1 MIHVFKIAYMRYLN
15 MLLLFLAAVFCGCKG
30 GYDDKK
36 VKGEYKRTDSILKNT
51 RNVDSL
57 KMFVKTYHASNDK
70 RAEVIAMRE
79 LGKRLR
85 EESKFSDAIDTH
97 RNGLKLAE
105 SIKDTNNIIQI
116 LNQLGTSYRRIGI
129 MDEAAAYHYR
139 ALSYCDMYGN
149 PEDKKILKSRVTTL
163 NGIGNAM
170 KVMGNDEAADSIFRQ
185 ALEGEKKLNSPL
197 GMAINYAN
205 LGTLFER
212 KKQYDS
218 AMVYYGESMRLNSEA
233 KSKLGVSLCYTHFGQ
248 VYEKRKMIDSAIVQ
262 YNLAYDVIRGDRDLW
277 HILASTLALARA
289 YIIKGS
295 LDKAWDLLCD
305 SEKTAEEINSI
316 RHLAQVSKLKYQW
329 YEKKGDNAKALEYY
343 IRNRKYEDS
352 LNNEENNSRIQNLR
366 VDYER
371 QSKQYEINLLENKLT
386 NQKLEQTRILIAAT
400 FVVMLLLVIWIVTLI
415 RGRRQLKKANDEIA
429 EAYKETK
436 KALEVKTSFM
446 KSMKHEIRTPLNGIM
461 GFSQLLASMYSN
473 DEQAQQM
480 TEVIEKQ
487 SALLAKIIDDILEI
501 ADADTLKPHI
511 EDCKLDEMAEE
522 AMAMARQVAAPG
534 VAFAFKTDSEEC
546 VVSTDRR
553 ILQKI
558 LEKVLDNAA
567 KFTTQGQVTVIASH
581 TADGG
586 LEISVED
593 TGPGIPA
600 DKAEAV
606 FEQFVK
612 LDEFSQGTGMGLT
625 LCRTI
630 IQKLNGRIYV
640 DTSYSDGCRIKIEL
654 PRLQM

>member
-1 MIHVFKIAYMRYLN
+1 MRYFN
-15 MLLLFLAAVFCGCKG
+15 MILLLLAAVLCGCNG
-30 GYDDKK
+30 GSDDTKS
-36 VKGEYKRTDSILKNT
+36 KGEYKRTDSILKNV
-51 RNVDSL
+51 RSVDSL
-57 KMFVKTYHASNDK
+57 RMFVKTYHDSHDT

-85 EESKFSDAIDTH
+85 EESKFSDAIETH

-105 SIKDTNNIIQI
+105 SIKDTNNIIHI

-139 ALSYCDMYGN
+139 ALSYCDVYGN
-149 PEDKKILKSRVTTL
+149 PNDKKILKNRVTTL

-170 KVMGNDEAADSIFRQ
+170 KVMGNDVAADSIFRQ
-185 ALEGEKKLNSPL
+185 ALDGERKLDSKL

-205 LGTLFER
+205 IGTLFER
-212 KKQYDS
+212 KKQFDS
-218 AMVYYGESMRLNSEA
+218 AMVYYSESMRLNTEA
-233 KSKLGVSLCYTHFGQ
+233 KSKLGVSLCHTHFGQ

-289 YIIKGS
+289 YTIKGS
-295 LDKAWDLLCD
+295 LDKAWELLCD
-305 SEKTAEEINSI
+305 AEKTAGEINSI

-371 QSKQYEINLLENKLT
+371 QSKQYEINILENELT
-386 NQKLEQTRILIAAT
+386 SQKLEQTRILIAAA
-400 FVVMLLLVIWIVTLI
+400 FVVMVLLVIWIVTLM

-501 ADADTLKPHI
+501 ADADTIKIHI
-511 EDCKLDEMAEE
+511 EECPLGDIVGE
-522 AMAMARQVAAPG
+522 AMAMARQVAASG
-534 VAFAFKTDSEEC
+534 VSFEYKSDSEGI
-546 VVSTDRR
+546 VASTDRH

-567 KFTTQGQVTVIASH
+567 KFTTQGLVSVLACH

-586 LEISVED
+586 MDISVED

-600 DKAEAV
+600 DKAEVV
-606 FEQFVK
+606 FEQFTK

-625 LCRTI
+625 LCRTLI
-630 IQKLNGRIYV
+630 EKLNGRIYV
-640 DTSYSDGCRIKIEL
+640 DTSYTGGCRIKIEL
-654 PRLQM
+654 PMLQS

>member
-57 KMFVKTYHASNDK
+57 KMFVKTYHDSNDK

-212 KKQYDS
+212 KKQFDS

-289 YIIKGS
+289 YM
-295 LDKAWDLLCD
+295 
-305 SEKTAEEINSI
+305 
-316 RHLAQVSKLKYQW
+316 
-329 YEKKGDNAKALEYY
+329 Y
-343 IRNRKYEDS
+343 I
-352 LNNEENNSRIQNLR
+352 
-366 VDYER
+366 
-371 QSKQYEINLLENKLT
+371 
-386 NQKLEQTRILIAAT
+386 
-400 FVVMLLLVIWIVTLI
+400 VVLHVGQR
-415 RGRRQLKKANDEIA
+415 RG
-429 EAYKETK
+429 
-436 KALEVKTSFM
+436 
-446 KSMKHEIRTPLNGIM
+446 
-461 GFSQLLASMYSN
+461 
-473 DEQAQQM
+473 
-480 TEVIEKQ
+480 
-487 SALLAKIIDDILEI
+487 
-501 ADADTLKPHI
+501 
-511 EDCKLDEMAEE
+511 
-522 AMAMARQVAAPG
+522 
-534 VAFAFKTDSEEC
+534 
-546 VVSTDRR
+546 
-553 ILQKI
+553 
-558 LEKVLDNAA
+558 
-567 KFTTQGQVTVIASH
+567 
-581 TADGG
+581 
-586 LEISVED
+586 
-593 TGPGIPA
+593 
-600 DKAEAV
+600 
-606 FEQFVK
+606 
-612 LDEFSQGTGMGLT
+612 
-625 LCRTI
+625 
-630 IQKLNGRIYV
+630 
-640 DTSYSDGCRIKIEL
+640 DGCRFRGLKISFGAEHGKDDLLLGPVVVHCTFVGTDAYYGAVCFGKGCAGKRAHLAECRRVERGIDVGERAKRGIFLHLLSLVVEKEVQFFHFRLNEAVAPPSGKYRAGLDVPIVRAAPHQVVEREL
-654 PRLQM
+654 LCALCHNG

>member
-1 MIHVFKIAYMRYLN
+1 MRYFN
-15 MLLLFLAAVFCGCKG
+15 MILLLLAAVLCGYNG
-30 GYDDKK
+30 GSDYTKS
-36 VKGEYKRTDSILKNT
+36 KGEYKRTDSILKNV
-51 RNVDSL
+51 RSVDSL
-57 KMFVKTYHASNDK
+57 RMLVKTYHDSHDT

-85 EESKFSDAIDTH
+85 EESKFSDAIETH

-105 SIKDTNNIIQI
+105 SIKDTNNIIHI

-139 ALSYCDMYGN
+139 ALSYCDVYGN
-149 PEDKKILKSRVTTL
+149 PNDKKILKNRVTTL

-170 KVMGNDEAADSIFRQ
+170 KVMGNDVAADSIFRQ
-185 ALEGEKKLNSPL
+185 ALDGERKLDSKL

-205 LGTLFER
+205 IGTLFER
-212 KKQYDS
+212 KKQFDS
-218 AMVYYGESMRLNSEA
+218 AMVYYSESMRLNTEA
-233 KSKLGVSLCYTHFGQ
+233 KSKLGVSLCHTHFGQ

-289 YIIKGS
+289 YTIKGS
-295 LDKAWDLLCD
+295 LDKAWELLCD
-305 SEKTAEEINSI
+305 AEKTAGEINSI

-371 QSKQYEINLLENKLT
+371 QSKQYEINILENELT
-386 NQKLEQTRILIAAT
+386 SQKLEQTRILIAAA
-400 FVVMLLLVIWIVTLI
+400 FVVMVLLVIWIVTLM

-501 ADADTLKPHI
+501 ADADTIKIHI
-511 EDCKLDEMAEE
+511 EECPLGDIVGE
-522 AMAMARQVAAPG
+522 AMAMARQVAASG
-534 VAFAFKTDSEEC
+534 VSFEYKSDSEGI
-546 VVSTDRR
+546 VASTDRH

-567 KFTTQGQVTVIASH
+567 KFTTQGLVSVLACH

-586 LEISVED
+586 LDISVED

-600 DKAEAV
+600 DKAEVV
-606 FEQFVK
+606 FEQFTK

-625 LCRTI
+625 LCRTLI
-630 IQKLNGRIYV
+630 EKLNGRIYV
-640 DTSYSDGCRIKIEL
+640 DTSYTGGCRIKIEL
-654 PRLQM
+654 PMLQS

>member
-1 MIHVFKIAYMRYLN
+1 MRYFN
-15 MLLLFLAAVFCGCKG
+15 MLLLFIAAVLSGCNG
-30 GYDDKK
+30 GFDGTKS
-36 VKGEYKRTDSILKNT
+36 KGEHKRTDSILKNV
-51 RNVDSL
+51 RSVDSL
-57 KMFVKTYHASNDK
+57 RMFVKTYHDSHDT

-85 EESKFSDAIDTH
+85 EESKFSDAIETH

-105 SIKDTNNIIQI
+105 SIKDTNNIIHI

-139 ALSYCDMYGN
+139 ALSYCDVYGN
-149 PEDKKILKSRVTTL
+149 PNDKKILKNRVTTL

-170 KVMGNDEAADSIFRQ
+170 KVMGNDVAADSIFRQ
-185 ALEGEKKLNSPL
+185 ALDGERKLDSKL

-205 LGTLFER
+205 IGTLFER
-212 KKQYDS
+212 KKQFDS
-218 AMVYYGESMRLNSEA
+218 AMVYYSESMRLNTEA
-233 KSKLGVSLCYTHFGQ
+233 KSKLGVSLCHTHFGQ

-289 YIIKGS
+289 YTKKGS
-295 LDKAWDLLCD
+295 LDKAWELLCD
-305 SEKTAEEINSI
+305 AEKTAEEINSI

-329 YEKKGDNAKALEYY
+329 YEKKGDKAKALEYY

-371 QSKQYEINLLENKLT
+371 QSKQYEINLLENELT
-386 NQKLEQTRILIAAT
+386 SQKLARTRILIAAA
-400 FVVMLLLVIWIVTLI
+400 FVVMVLLVIWIVTLM

-473 DEQAQQM
+473 DKQAQQM

-501 ADADTLKPHI
+501 ADADTIKIHI
-511 EDCKLDEMAEE
+511 EECPLGDIVGK
-522 AMAMARQVAAPG
+522 AMAMARQVAAQG
-534 VAFAFKTDSEEC
+534 VSFEYKPDDEGIVA
-546 VVSTDRR
+546 STDRH

-567 KFTTQGQVTVIASH
+567 KFTTQGLVSVLACH

-586 LEISVED
+586 MDISVED

-600 DKAEAV
+600 DKAEVV
-606 FEQFVK
+606 FEQFTK

-625 LCRTI
+625 LCRTLI
-630 IQKLNGRIYV
+630 EKLNGRIYV
-640 DTSYSDGCRIKIEL
+640 DTSYTGGCRIKIEL
-654 PRLQM
+654 PMLQS

>member
-1 MIHVFKIAYMRYLN
+1 MRYFN
-15 MLLLFLAAVFCGCKG
+15 MLLLSIAAVLSGCNG
-30 GYDDKK
+30 GFDDTKS
-36 VKGEYKRTDSILKNT
+36 KGEYKRTDSILKNV
-51 RNVDSL
+51 RSVDSL
-57 KMFVKTYHASNDK
+57 RMFVKTYHDSHDT

-85 EESKFSDAIDTH
+85 EESKFSDAIETH

-105 SIKDTNNIIQI
+105 SIKDTNNIIHI

-139 ALSYCDMYGN
+139 ALSYCDVYGN
-149 PEDKKILKSRVTTL
+149 PNDKKILKNRVTTL

-170 KVMGNDEAADSIFRQ
+170 KVMGNDVAADSIFRQ
-185 ALEGEKKLNSPL
+185 ALDGERKLDSKL

-205 LGTLFER
+205 IGTLFER
-212 KKQYDS
+212 KKQFDS
-218 AMVYYGESMRLNSEA
+218 AMVYYSESMRLNTEA
-233 KSKLGVSLCYTHFGQ
+233 KSKLGVSLCHTHFGQ

-289 YIIKGS
+289 YTIKGS
-295 LDKAWDLLCD
+295 LDKAWELLCD
-305 SEKTAEEINSI
+305 AEKTAGEINSI

-371 QSKQYEINLLENKLT
+371 QSKQYEINILENELT
-386 NQKLEQTRILIAAT
+386 SQKLEQTRILIAAA
-400 FVVMLLLVIWIVTLI
+400 FVVMVLLVIWIVTLM

-501 ADADTLKPHI
+501 ADADTIKIHI
-511 EDCKLDEMAEE
+511 EECPLGDIVGE
-522 AMAMARQVAAPG
+522 AMAMARQVAAPVVSFEYKPDDEG
-534 VAFAFKTDSEEC
+534 IVA
-546 VVSTDRR
+546 STDRH

-567 KFTTQGQVTVIASH
+567 KFTTQGLVSVLACH

-586 LEISVED
+586 LDISVED

-600 DKAEAV
+600 DKAEVV
-606 FEQFVK
+606 FEQFTK

-625 LCRTI
+625 LCRTLI
-630 IQKLNGRIYV
+630 EKLNGRIYV
-640 DTSYSDGCRIKIEL
+640 DTSYTGGCRIKIEL
-654 PRLQM
+654 PMLQS

>member
-1 MIHVFKIAYMRYLN
+1 MRYFN
-15 MLLLFLAAVFCGCKG
+15 MILLLLAAVLCGCNG
-30 GYDDKK
+30 GSDDTKS
-36 VKGEYKRTDSILKNT
+36 KGEYKRTDSILKNV
-51 RNVDSL
+51 RSVDSL
-57 KMFVKTYHASNDK
+57 RMFVKTYRDSHDT

-85 EESKFSDAIDTH
+85 EESKFSDAIETH

-105 SIKDTNNIIQI
+105 SIKDTNNIIHI

-139 ALSYCDMYGN
+139 ALSYCDVYGN
-149 PEDKKILKSRVTTL
+149 PNDKKILKNRVTTL

-170 KVMGNDEAADSIFRQ
+170 KVMGNDVAADSIFRQ
-185 ALEGEKKLNSPL
+185 ALDGERKLDSKL

-205 LGTLFER
+205 IGTLFER
-212 KKQYDS
+212 KKQFDS
-218 AMVYYGESMRLNSEA
+218 AMVYYSESMRLNTEA
-233 KSKLGVSLCYTHFGQ
+233 KSKLGVSLCHTHFGQ

-289 YIIKGS
+289 YTIKGS
-295 LDKAWDLLCD
+295 LDKAWELLCD
-305 SEKTAEEINSI
+305 AEKTAGEINSI

-371 QSKQYEINLLENKLT
+371 QSKQYEINILENELT
-386 NQKLEQTRILIAAT
+386 SQKLEQTRILIAAA
-400 FVVMLLLVIWIVTLI
+400 FVVMVLLVIWIVTLM

-501 ADADTLKPHI
+501 ADADTIKIHI
-511 EDCKLDEMAEE
+511 EECPLGDIVGE
-522 AMAMARQVAAPG
+522 AMAMARQVAASG
-534 VAFAFKTDSEEC
+534 VSFEYKSDSEGI
-546 VVSTDRR
+546 VASTDRH

-567 KFTTQGQVTVIASH
+567 KFTTQGLVSVLACH

-586 LEISVED
+586 LDISVED

-600 DKAEAV
+600 DKAEVV
-606 FEQFVK
+606 FEQFTK

-625 LCRTI
+625 LCRTLI
-630 IQKLNGRIYV
+630 EKLNGRIYV
-640 DTSYSDGCRIKIEL
+640 DTSYTGGCRIKIEL
-654 PRLQM
+654 PMLQP